1 MQYTQA
7 ITRKPGANFHQ
18 GITSIPWDR
27 RPDYAR
33 ILEQHAA
40 YVKTLADLGVV
51 VTDLAPEPDFPDA
64 YFVEDTAVMLP
75 GAAVVT
81 RPGDP
86 SRLGEAQR
94 IAPVL
99 KAFVN
104 LDFIHEPGL
113 VDGGDVLQVEDH
125 FFIGLSGRT
134 NGEGA
139 RQLGRIVEKHGFSWS
154 TVKVTTALHLKS
166 RVNCVGDRT
175 LLLQAAYA
183 RAPVFADYRKIV
195 VPSEEAPAANVL
207 AINGTLL
214 TPEGFPRTRKA
225 LEVLGRPIIEMD
237 ISEVML
243 MDGGLS
249 CLSLRF

>member
-1 MQYTQA
+1 MQFTKA

-27 RPDYAR
+27 APDYVR
-33 ILEQHAA
+33 ILDQHGV
-40 YVKTLADLGVV
+40 YVKTLADLGLI
-51 VTDLAPEPDFPDA
+51 VTDLASEPDFPDA
-64 YFVEDTAVMLP
+64 YFVEDTAVIMP
-75 GAAVVT
+75 GTAVVT

-86 SRLGEAQR
+86 SRLGEVQR

-99 KAFVN
+99 KVFGD
-104 LDFIHEPGL
+104 LEFIREPGF
-113 VDGGDVLQVEDH
+113 VDGGDALQVEDH

-134 NGEGA
+134 NREGA
-139 RQLGRIVEKHGFSWS
+139 HQLGRIVEKHGFSWS
-154 TVKVTTALHLKS
+154 TVKVTTTLHLKS
-166 RVNCVGDRT
+166 GVNYVGDRT

-183 RAPVFADYRKIV
+183 RTPVFADYRKIV

-214 TPEGFPRTRKA
+214 APEGFPRTRKA

-237 ISEVML
+237 ISEVMR